1 MGEGGRG
8 VRRFLDDLVASGAA
22 SSAVAL
28 VGDAE
33 RIAWEAAAGQA
44 REGVPATPETRF
56 DFASLTK
63 PFVSTLALVLDD
75 EGVLPLAAPIAELW
89 PQADPRLGRRPL
101 SDLLRH
107 RSGLRAW
114 APLYHL
120 CRSRE
125 EVLALILGGTLLGA
139 RSGTYSDLG
148 FILLGMT
155 IEQVTGEE
163 LQTAVR
169 SRVLAPLGLT
179 SVEPSPGVLPDIAE
193 SRMDTGKEV
202 QLAAKLG
209 LAIAPLPLSAL
220 GFPQDGNARFLIRL
234 SGGPSGGRG
243 HMAGHAGLFGRAR
256 DLWALGA
263 EWLAPGR
270 LLKPAAVAAA
280 LAGGGGFALGWWRR
294 TVRGSAGRALSRAAF
309 GHTGFAGGSLWID
322 PEAGRILVLLS
333 ARTDAME
340 NFNRRRRRF
349 HTLAAHR
356 ISLEG

>member
-1 MGEGGRG
+1 
-8 VRRFLDDLVASGAA
+8 VRRFLDDLVTSGAA

-28 VGDAE
+28 AGTAD
-33 RIAWEAAAGQA
+33 RIDWEEAAGQA

-56 DFASLTK
+56 DLASLTK
-63 PFVSTLALVLDD
+63 PFVSTLALVLEA
-75 EGVLPLAAPIAELW
+75 EGLLRLAAPISELW

-125 EVLALILGGTLLGA
+125 EVLSLILDGTLLGA
-139 RSGTYSDLG
+139 RAGTYSDLG

-155 IEQVTGEE
+155 IEQVTGEP
-163 LQTAVR
+163 LQAAVR
-169 SRVLAPLGLT
+169 SRVLDPLGLK
-179 SVEPSPGVLPDIAE
+179 SVEPSPGDQPDVAE

-202 QLAAKLG
+202 ELAAKQG
-209 LAIAPLPLSAL
+209 LIVAPLPPSAP
-220 GFPQDGNARFLIRL
+220 GFPQDGNARFLIGL
-234 SGGPSGGRG
+234 SEGPAGGRG
-243 HMAGHAGLFGRAR
+243 QMAGHAGLFGRAR

-263 EWLAPGR
+263 EWLAPSR
-270 LLKPAAVAAA
+270 LLKPSAVAAA
-280 LAGGGGFALGWWRR
+280 LAGGGSFALGWWRR
-294 TVRGSAGRALSRAAF
+294 TLKGSAGRALSRASF

-322 PEAGRILVLLS
+322 PEAERILVLLA
-333 ARTDAME
+333 ARTDPMD

-349 HTLAAHR
+349 HTLASHR